1 MASSSSSSSQVKY
14 DVFLSFRGED
24 TRDNFTSHLNAALC
38 WRKIVTFIGGEL
50 VRGDEISPSLLNAI
64 EGSKISIIIFS
75 KGYASS
81 TWCLQELVQILNC
94 KRMFGQIVIPVFY
107 HVNPS
112 NVRKQSGTYGDA
124 FRKHEVRYSK
134 RKEILQIWRNA
145 LTEAANLSGFDSN
158 SIRPES
164 KLIETIIE
172 YILERLNDMSS
183 SNNKN
188 LVGVAMKIQKIIS
201 LLFNNSN
208 KVCKVGLWGMGG
220 IGKTTLAIAVFN
232 EISSQFEASYFIP
245 NIREASNK
253 HQLHHLQ
260 KELLFAILEDAHIN
274 IRLTFVK
281 ERLGC
286 KRVLIVFDDVTNLK
300 QVRELIGDLENL
312 GYGSR
317 IIITT
322 RDKQVL
328 KNCGLNDSPIYE
340 VEGLGSDESLQLF
353 KQHAFRQNHPIDE
366 VYLKISERVISYTKG
381 LPLAL
386 EILGCFLL
394 GREKYEWESA
404 LDELKKSPNEVIQ
417 TLLKISYDGL
427 SDKEKTLFLDIA
439 CFFKGWD
446 KYLVGTLGSHIGVCV
461 LVDKALI
468 TISHNTIGMHDLI
481 QEMGWEIIRQ
491 EPINKLGQR
500 SQLWHHDDV
509 YSGTDKL
516 RGMLFNM
523 VEMREIHLNPH
534 TFSEMAN
541 LRFLIVNNFDLRH
554 DNKVHGFDNIEFDFS
569 ELRCLCWDH
578 SPFPSLPLKFDP
590 DNLVVLKMKN
600 NNLEQLWT
608 GIKNLAHLKYIDLSY
623 SKHLLKVPDL
633 SKAQNLECL
642 ILEGC
647 TSLFEI
653 TTPSRNLNK
662 LVNLNLR
669 NCKSLI
675 SLPNGICKSKL
686 LKYLRIS
693 GCSKLERL
701 PEDLRNLES
710 LEVLEAIGIS
720 VRTIFNYV
728 CLTELPNDIDKL
740 SLLEDLELEGNNFQ
754 SIPSNIMNLSKLQIL
769 NIRFCNRLQ
778 SLPKLPRN
786 IEELRADGCKLL
798 KALSDTF
805 CLFKHEN
812 KGAGKPQGVM
822 CFPGSDIPEW
832 FNIQSSGSSIK
843 LPQGLFN
850 KKFLGLVFCVI
861 VEVEDNYNLD
871 NFLNV
876 VYELQVKG
884 VDVYITCDKK
894 LLSLGPMYIKSDHV
908 LLGYN
913 CNSLDNEL
921 FELPCDKEAIISFN
935 PKNNLE
941 KFGVGDI
948 MESRVKNI
956 KKCGVRLLF
965 TEEFEEPM
973 KRSRCSIFDEEDPE
987 EECNIHRYV

>member
-1 MASSSSSSSQVKY
+1 MASSSSSSSSQVKY

-38 WRKIVTFIGGEL
+38 RRKIVTFIDDQL
-50 VRGDEISPSLLNAI
+50 VRGDGISPSLLNAI
-64 EGSKISIIIFS
+64 SGSKISIIIFS

-81 TWCLQELVQILNC
+81 TWCLQELVEILNC
-94 KRMFGQIVIPVFY
+94 KRMYGQIVIPVFY
-107 HVNPS
+107 HVDPS
-112 NVRKQSGTYGDA
+112 VVRKQSGTYGDA
-124 FRKHEVRYSK
+124 FGQHEVKYMEE
-134 RKEILQIWRNA
+134 KEMLQRWRNA

-188 LVGVAMKIQKIIS
+188 L
-201 LLFNNSN
+201 
-208 KVCKVGLWGMGG
+208 VGLWGMGG

-260 KELLFAILEDAHIN
+260 KELLFAILEDAHID

-281 ERLGC
+281 ERLGR

-366 VYLKISERVISYTKG
+366 VYLKLSERVISYTKG

-468 TISHNTIGMHDLI
+468 TISHNTIGMHDSI

-500 SQLWHHDDV
+500 
-509 YSGTDKL
+509 TDKL

-653 TTPSRNLNK
+653 TTPSQNLNK

-669 NCKSLI
+669 NCKSLT

-710 LEVLEAIGIS
+710 LEVLEAIGLS
-720 VRTIFNYV
+720 VRELSSIMSGWLVRELSSVMSGWLSPGQSGLWFLRRLNLNH
-728 CLTELPNDIDKL
+728 CSLTELPNDIDKL

-798 KALSDTF
+798 KALSGFTNLIIQRHSGRTLNFSNCVSLYWNTLKKILNDSMLDMFSDTF

-921 FELPCDKEAIISFN
+921 FELSCDKEAIISFN

-941 KFGVGDI
+941 KFGVGI
-948 MESRVKNI
+948 
-956 KKCGVRLLF
+956 
-965 TEEFEEPM
+965 
-973 KRSRCSIFDEEDPE
+973 
-987 EECNIHRYV
+987 